1 MVLIDALIFD
11 DNTVHERLGLHDSKT
26 NFSVH
31 GILSQEYWS
40 RLPFPSSGDLSDQ
53 GIKPRSSALQ
63 ADSLPSEPPW
73 SKKEVNS
80 DSTNVF
86 FLGSDLLSF
95 LESFQVHIF
104 IAIYELLKPRI
115 WVMN

>member
-26 NFSVH
+26 NFSVY

-40 RLPFPSSGDLSDQ
+40 RLPFPPSGDLSDP

-63 ADSLPSEPPW
+63 ADSLPSEPPGNPLGV
-73 SKKEVNS
+73 KKRLIQTLQMFSFWVQICFLFLK
-80 DSTNVF
+80 VF
-86 FLGSDLLSF
+86 KFIFL
-95 LESFQVHIF
+95 
-104 IAIYELLKPRI
+104 
-115 WVMN
+115 